1 MWMVL
6 LYGVATFME
15 TGVGVW
21 MFGRMF
27 PERKSSSEYRWA
39 KMILLTLLIFA
50 VVYGLIYLMTAR
62 SYYHIVER
70 K

>member
-1 MWMVL
+1 MAKIYADLIRKGLKTLEDV
-6 LYGVATFME
+6 
-15 TGVGVW
+15 
-21 MFGRMF
+21 
-27 PERKSSSEYRWA
+27 PERLRKQVE
-39 KMILLTLLIFA
+39 KILGGEAGTVLIFA